1 MLANA
6 LPVGFSAEELGSGIL
21 QPGLESF
28 SQTGVFPV
36 LRELV
41 FLKDIFRLKH
51 FTMHILQP
59 ECRRE
64 GVCGMAERSE
74 VKIRRFGM

>member
-28 SQTGVFPV
+28 SQTGVLV

-59 ECRRE
+59 ECRRA
-64 GVCGMAERSE
+64 GRLRNG
-74 VKIRRFGM
+74 

>member
-59 ECRRE
+59 ECRRAGRLRNE
-64 GVCGMAERSE
+64 IGRAHV
-74 VKIRRFGM
+74 

>member
-41 FLKDIFRLKH
+41 FLKDICKRLRDS
-51 FTMHILQP
+51 ILSP
-59 ECRRE
+59 IFHSYIFAMYKNE
-64 GVCGMAERSE
+64 SLW
-74 VKIRRFGM
+74 I

>member
-6 LPVGFSAEELGSGIL
+6 LPVGFLAEELGSGIL

-59 ECRRE
+59 ECRRA
-64 GVCGMAERSE
+64 GRLRNG
-74 VKIRRFGM
+74 